1 MSRYHTDRVSDELQR
16 IEGVAVTNITQSS
29 WTFKRESAKLN
40 LRVLPGCCG
49 VLLIYQLSGTERD
62 LLRLLGYV
70 ARAAAKTSF
79 GVLLMSLRSDSKLRQ
94 TLGET
99 WTSVKFNNPRTKN
112 DVELL
117 SYALPQKL
125 KKKPVAPPH
134 EDA

>member
-1 MSRYHTDRVSDELQR
+1 MGRYHCDRVSDELQR
-16 IEGVAVTNITQSS
+16 IEGVTVTNITQSS

-70 ARAAAKTSF
+70 ARAAAKTNF

-99 WTSVKFNNPRTKN
+99 WTSIKFNNPRTKN

-117 SYALPQKL
+117 SYALPQKAP
-125 KKKPVAPPH
+125 KKPRPQPH